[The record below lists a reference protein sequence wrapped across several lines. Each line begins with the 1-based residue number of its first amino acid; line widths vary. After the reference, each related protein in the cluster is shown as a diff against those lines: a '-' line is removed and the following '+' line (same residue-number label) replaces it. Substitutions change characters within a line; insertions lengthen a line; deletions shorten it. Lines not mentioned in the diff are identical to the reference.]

1 MDLTTEEILIN
12 KTFLIINAIMFI
24 TLEEQK
30 ETATPQEIYDYLLE
44 KNIMEISLN
53 DIVSI
58 LETINKHSGSR
69 YFYHYVELING
80 RYNEKGNIEH
90 EGKIITGYGLLL
102 LHKFIPHPSY

>member
-24 TLEEQK
+24 TLVNQK

-44 KNIMEISLN
+44 KNIMEISL
-53 DIVSI
+53 DEIISI
-58 LETINKHSGSR
+58 LETINKHRSCG
-69 YFYHYVELING
+69 YFYHYGEYTDKKTRMKTGI
-80 RYNEKGNIEH
+80 R
-90 EGKIITGYGLLL
+90 KIIMGYGLIL